1 MAQLAGAAA
10 IGGSLLDAAGTIL
23 GSRAEAKDL
32 KRQASQYN
40 DMAGNTRGTSQRE
53 ASEQR
58 RRARLAASRGLAVAA
73 ASGGGASDPTV
84 VNMMADLAGEGEFRA
99 LSAMYEGETQAR
111 QYEAEANAR
120 RKEAKNVKRAG
131 LFKAGS
137 TILSSASKAFA

>member
-10 IGGSLLDAAGTIL
+10 IGGSLLDATGTIL